1 MELGLKPYI
10 LNTIKVDNPI
20 DNAYA
25 AFCML
30 NRWKET
36 NKKATRSTLNQAIEK
51 CRAKKGIGLLNMI
64 KVFIYAEGMYV
75 GDYG

>member
-1 MELGLKPYI
+1 MELGLKPHK
-10 LNTIKVDNPI
+10 LNIIEVDYST
-20 DNAYA
+20 DDAGA

-36 NKKATRSTLNQAIEK
+36 NRKVSRSILNQAIEK

-64 KVFIYAEGMYV
+64 NALNATEIVCV
-75 GDYG
+75 QLS